1 MIFLKSIEQLI
12 AVIVEKI
19 VYSLP
24 KIFFSRQN
32 APRFSS
38 PLTPFFPAN
47 QHVIFFARGQDGRC
61 SCQKERGHCLSK
73 LVQDWIYHLAS
84 VIFVSFMRKLCTQV
98 SIILPSKE
106 ANHIE
111 G

>member
-1 MIFLKSIEQLI
+1 MEQLI
-12 AVIVEKI
+12 AEIVEKI

-32 APRFSS
+32 AHRFSS

-47 QHVIFFARGQDGRC
+47 QQVIFFARGQDGRC
-61 SCQKERGHCLSK
+61 SYKKERGHCS
-73 LVQDWIYHLAS
+73 
-84 VIFVSFMRKLCTQV
+84 FVSFMRERSTQV

>member
-1 MIFLKSIEQLI
+1 MIFFKINRTI

-32 APRFSS
+32 AHCFSS

-61 SCQKERGHCLSK
+61 SCQKERGHCS
-73 LVQDWIYHLAS
+73 
-84 VIFVSFMRKLCTQV
+84 FVSFMRERSTQV
-98 SIILPSKE
+98 GIILPSKE